1 MRKVEW
7 KAWKEMLQDQ
17 VDDEEEEEEKRDGVI
32 KQKEGKVD

>member
-17 VDDEEEEEEKRDGVI
+17 VDEEEEEKRDGVI
-32 KQKEGKVD
+32 KQKKGKVD